1 MQSANLPPTADATVA
16 GLFYDRRSAEVAVRE
31 LQAAGFADKHIE
43 QFFAPEGASTSE
55 GGFFDSLAGFFG
67 DTPRRTTVQ
76 AAPNA
81 YARLTAMGVDEED
94 AQELQSRIEGGGVL
108 VLLHAGTRAMEAL
121 EILKRNGASPA
132 QLELQDD
139 TAPVP
144 DVQRQAV
151 DTTGQEPQRIQLLKE
166 VLRVNKER
174 VKSGEIRLRKEVT
187 SETQTVEVPLVHEE
201 VVIERRTVMDGE
213 AVAGEIGSGETIRVP
228 VSEERVIVDKRAV
241 VSEEVTVGKRDVQ
254 QTEQVTDTVRREEL
268 RTDTEGEVIVDS
280 ESKRVPPAR

>member
-1 MQSANLPPTADATVA
+1 M
-16 GLFYDRRSAEVAVRE
+16 
-31 LQAAGFADKHIE
+31 
-43 QFFAPEGASTSE
+43 
-55 GGFFDSLAGFFG
+55 
-67 DTPRRTTVQ
+67 
-76 AAPNA
+76 
-81 YARLTAMGVDEED
+81 
-94 AQELQSRIEGGGVL
+94 
-108 VLLHAGTRAMEAL
+108 
-121 EILKRNGASPA
+121 
-132 QLELQDD
+132 
-139 TAPVP
+139 P